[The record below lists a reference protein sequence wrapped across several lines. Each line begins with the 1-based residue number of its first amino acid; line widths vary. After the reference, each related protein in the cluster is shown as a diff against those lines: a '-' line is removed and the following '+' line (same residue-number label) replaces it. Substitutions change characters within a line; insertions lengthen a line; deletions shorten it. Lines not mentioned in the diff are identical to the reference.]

1 MNTDTLSYNGLTP
14 VQQERLAALVDEY
27 LAAWEQG
34 RPISRER
41 LVARHPD
48 LAQPLGEYL
57 ESLDFLQAAAA
68 GFQARPEL
76 FDPSDKGASGR
87 KEIGDFE
94 IVREVGRG
102 GMGVVYEARQIS
114 LNRRVALK
122 MLPFASLLDSK
133 QIARFR
139 NEAQAAAQL
148 HHPNIVPVHFVGA
161 DRGVHYYAMQF
172 VDGQPLDRA
181 IDELRRS
188 RSTSRSAAGVSTTA
202 DCGLPVDGD
211 HTEGCAASSSP
222 QQLAVSH
229 AHDSDAGIESLAT
242 QYSASERGY
251 FRTIAQLAIQ
261 AAEALHCAH
270 EFGIVHRDVKP
281 SNLLLDTE
289 GKLWVADFGLAR
301 FRFDKQLTQSG
312 DFVGTIRYMS
322 PEQASGESH
331 LVDHRTDIYSLG
343 VTLYE
348 LLALKHPVS
357 ARQPAAILLHLE
369 RENPYRLRLWNAN
382 IPGDLEN
389 IVQKAMSKSRDD
401 RYSTARDFA
410 DDLRRFLEGK
420 PTIAK
425 RPTATDR
432 ATKWMRRHKVAAT
445 FVAALMVA
453 VLGLLTSTG
462 MLAHQKRETE
472 RALANANR
480 NFRQY
485 RMQLALSSNHL
496 ALLHD
501 QSGSTQ
507 AAKEAFQKAIQLQR
521 EIIEE
526 DPQDEEM
533 LRSLAAALGNYSF
546 FCAKH
551 DPAEAA
557 QCYAETLRIQQQLV
571 DSRPEH
577 LQLRDDLA
585 LTYSNFASF
594 LANQGELQA
603 AIGAYRQAIGIL
615 EQLRQTSPGHERDL
629 AVAFNN
635 LGMTQ
640 DALGHVAVS
649 RESFRKALHVLEASM
664 QSSHATPMDASRLG
678 GIHNNLGMVLERE
691 ERLQEAVASY
701 AKAIEYQT
709 AASNRAPQ
717 VVQFRNLL
725 STHQDNHTRVKR
737 KLDRS

>member
-1 MNTDTLSYNGLTP
+1 MSADTLHDGLTAA
-14 VQQERLAALVDEY
+14 QQERLAVLVDEY

-34 RPISRER
+34 RPIDREQM
-41 LVARHPD
+41 VARHPD
-48 LAQPLGEYL
+48 LAQPLAEYL
-57 ESLDFLQAAAA
+57 ESLDFLQDAAA
-68 GFQARPEL
+68 GFLARPEL
-76 FDPSDKGASGR
+76 FDPGHNGESGR

-94 IVREVGRG
+94 ILREVGRG

-172 VDGQPLDRA
+172 IDGQPLDRA
-181 IDELRRS
+181 IDELKRNRSVRRDETNAS
-188 RSTSRSAAGVSTTA
+188 
-202 DCGLPVDGD
+202 DVD
-211 HTEGCAASSSP
+211 S
-222 QQLAVSH
+222 
-229 AHDSDAGIESLAT
+229 GIELLAT
-242 QYSASERGY
+242 QYSSSERGY

-281 SNLLLDTE
+281 SNLMLDTE

-312 DFVGTIRYMS
+312 EFVGTIRYMS

-348 LLALKHPVS
+348 LLSLKHPVR
-357 ARQPAAILLHLE
+357 AQQPAAILRHLE
-369 RENPYRLRLWNAN
+369 RENPYRLRVWNAN

-389 IVQKAMSKSRDD
+389 IVRKAMSKSRDD
-401 RYSTARDFA
+401 RYSTAKDFA
-410 DDLRRFLEGK
+410 DDLRRFLDGK
-420 PTIAK
+420 PTNAK
-425 RPTATDR
+425 RPTSVDR
-432 ATKWMRRHKVAAT
+432 AAKWIRRHKIVAS
-445 FVAALMVA
+445 FVAALMMA
-453 VLGLLTSTG
+453 VLGLLISTG
-462 MLAHQKRETE
+462 MLAHQMRETE
-472 RALANANR
+472 RALAKANE
-480 NFRQY
+480 NFQQY
-485 RMQLALSSNHL
+485 RTQLALSSNHL

-501 QSGSTQ
+501 QNGNTQ

-526 DPQDEEM
+526 HPEDEET
-533 LRSLAAALGNYSF
+533 LRSLAATLSNFSF

-557 QCYAETLRIQQQLV
+557 ECYAETLKMQQQLIN
-571 DSRPEH
+571 SRPEH
-577 LQLRDDLA
+577 LPFRDDFA
-585 LTYSNFASF
+585 LTCSNFASF
-594 LANQGELQA
+594 HAKQGKLEA
-603 AIGAYRQAIGIL
+603 AVDSYRQAIDTL
-615 EQLRQTSPGHERDL
+615 EQTNEASPEHKRDRDL
-629 AVAFNN
+629 AVAYNN

-640 DALGHVAVS
+640 DALGQVAAS
-649 RESFRKALHVLEASM
+649 EESFRKALDALQASL
-664 QSSHATPMDASRLG
+664 QTVVATPMDISRLG

-691 ERLQEAVASY
+691 ERLQEAVTSY
-701 AKAIEYQT
+701 AKAIACQTT
-709 AASNRAPQ
+709 AADRAPQ
-717 VVQFRNLL
+717 VAQFREFL
-725 STHQDNHTRVKR
+725 STHQDNHARVKR
-737 KLDRS
+737 KLSRS